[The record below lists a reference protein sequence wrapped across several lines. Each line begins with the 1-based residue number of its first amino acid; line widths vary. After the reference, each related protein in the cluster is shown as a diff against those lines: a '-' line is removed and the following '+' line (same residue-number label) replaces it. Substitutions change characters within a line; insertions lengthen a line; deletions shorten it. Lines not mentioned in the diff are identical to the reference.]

1 MKRLLSVIALA
12 ALAAAALAGPGAAG
26 TVEARV
32 QTLEYVGGG
41 LTIGPERSVK
51 VGASDKIGAVAF
63 RGGPERFVSIEIE
76 DAHGLPVTGIVGQAD
91 DPGTHICGATDKP
104 LRVRPY
110 EKVTVFLL
118 NGVCGGGVSV
128 ATAGTVTATF
138 TRTR

>member
-1 MKRLLSVIALA
+1 MNRLLSVIALA
-12 ALAAAALAGPGAAG
+12 AFVPAAFAGPGAAE

-41 LTIGPERSVK
+41 VTIGPERSV
-51 VGASDKIGAVAF
+51 VVRASDKIGAVAF
-63 RGGPERFVSIEIE
+63 RGGPERFVSIEIQ
-76 DAHGLPVTGIVGQAD
+76 DAHGLPVTGIVEQPNRA
-91 DPGTHICGATDKP
+91 GTHICGATDTP

-118 NGVCGGGVSV
+118 NGSCGAGASV
-128 ATAGTVTATF
+128 ATTGTVTATF